1 MGDWAAKEEEMEK
14 DTGDDNVTELSG
26 YREGQEHI
34 PRALALLRP
43 RGGGAGV
50 AMATAPGLGPS
61 RAQSS

>member
-1 MGDWAAKEEEMEK
+1 MGNSAAKEEEMEK
-14 DTGDDNVTELSG
+14 DTGGDNVTELSV

-34 PRALALLRP
+34 PRALAPLRP
-43 RGGGAGV
+43 RGEGSGA